1 MLLTFNEGICKAI
14 RDLESEGV
22 FSYANDI
29 IILARDFKH
38 ALYLLEE
45 VLKRLRENG
54 YVINY
59 SKVTLFKSELN
70 ILG

>member
-1 MLLTFNEGICKAI
+1 MSLTFNEGIYKAI
-14 RDLESEGV
+14 GDLESEGV
-22 FSYANDI
+22 FSYADDI

>member
-1 MLLTFNEGICKAI
+1 MSLTFNEGICKAI

-22 FSYANDI
+22 FSYVDDI

-59 SKVTLFKSELN
+59 SKVTLFKSKLN